1 MAEQTRIVVATVLD
15 EDTPLSLEEL
25 CRSVALEEREL
36 VALVEEGVLE
46 PAGADPRHW
55 RFPATALR
63 RVRTAVVLQREL
75 EVNLA
80 GAALALDLL
89 DEVERLRSRLRVLEQ
104 TLVR

>member
-46 PAGADPRHW
+46 PAGADPRH
-55 RFPATALR
+55 
-63 RVRTAVVLQREL
+63 VV
-75 EVNLA
+75 A
-80 GAALALDLL
+80 LL
-89 DEVERLRSRLRVLEQ
+89 DGIPGAFERAQQGLKQARAGRTIDLDEL
-104 TLVR
+104 